1 MNALVKAPGPGNY
14 VVYLHPVAFAGWL
27 GIFITLLN
35 LLPTGMLDGG
45 HTLRSVINND
55 FARTAFTAVSILT
68 LLIIQ
73 QYLMLALVL
82 FLSMY
87 KHPGPLD
94 DVSKLSGKRKL
105 VAVLLLLIFVLC
117 LPVFQ

>member
-1 MNALVKAPGPGNY
+1 
-14 VVYLHPVAFAGWL
+14 
-27 GIFITLLN
+27 
-35 LLPTGMLDGG
+35 
-45 HTLRSVINND
+45 
-55 FARTAFTAVSILT
+55 
-68 LLIIQ
+68 
-73 QYLMLALVL
+73 LALVL